1 MILDVFPSYK
11 DKDMVDLLYQFER
24 ATGSSLN
31 ILVEKYL
38 ERVLYEKGY
47 LNAKNEVQDIKI
59 TLEPKQKLTCDFRKG
74 RDNGKSVQLF
84 CDNLYFGYIK
94 KEEFD
99 HRLKQ
104 LKQFPYEELKKM
116 DKNKWD
122 SSNGTY
128 QRFLKFKLKNPDMSF
143 EDCITHIRF
152 KTSYAPS
159 KDTTQIRYNQFSICT
174 IKGEY
179 TSEFKKIMEYLVN
192 LSNDELILL
201 KEELENVKNRRKH
214 ILEKME
220 GI

>member
-1 MILDVFPSYK
+1 
-11 DKDMVDLLYQFER
+11 MVDLLYQFER

-59 TLEPKQKLTCDFRKG
+59 TLEPKQNLKCNFRKG
-74 RDNGKSVQLF
+74 KTAGESVQLF
-84 CDNLYFGYIK
+84 CDDLYFGYVK

-99 HRLKQ
+99 HKLKQ

-116 DKNKWD
+116 DKNSWD

-128 QRFLKFKLKNPDMSF
+128 HHFLRFKLKNPKMSF
-143 EDCITHIRF
+143 EDCIAHIRF
-152 KTSYAPS
+152 QTSYVSS
-159 KDTTQIRYNQFSICT
+159 KDVTQIRHNKFSICT
-174 IKGEY
+174 VKGEY

-192 LSNDELILL
+192 LSDD
-201 KEELENVKNRRKH
+201 ELENLEKELSNTSINRR
-214 ILEKME
+214 LFVLNKME
-220 GI
+220 DK